1 MQKKNADSPDKEKK
15 KTDLPVKPKKKVES
29 PIKPIFFWILI
40 FAVIFLILSYYKL
53 NPIQEKR
60 IRYDTFIE
68 EVEKGNVKL
77 VRLGA
82 NRIRGELSEV
92 ASFYDEVRGVEVT
105 YRHFKLV
112 YPFRDDTRLQELLS
126 AQKVQ
131 VIPEPENSLWT
142 WLGPTIPLLLIIG
155 LFWFFLYRQIQS
167 GGNRALSFGKSRA
180 KLFAEDHPEITFANV
195 AGAEEPK
202 QELQEIIAFL
212 KDPKKFTRLGAKIP
226 KGVLLFGPPG
236 CGKTL
241 LAKAVAG
248 EAGVPFYSISGS
260 DFVELFVG
268 VGASRV
274 RDLFEQGRRSAASG
288 GHGCIIFIDEIDAVG
303 RQRFAGIG
311 GGHDE
316 REQTLNQLLAE
327 MDGFDTRTGLIL
339 IAATNR
345 PDVLDAALMR
355 PGRFDR
361 QIEVYSPDVVG
372 REEILKVHIEGVT
385 LAKNVNLKT
394 VARGT
399 PGFSGA
405 DLANLVNEAAL
416 LAARKN
422 RDKVGMREFE
432 EARERILAGPERKSR
447 VISDYEKTI
456 VAYHEAGHALL
467 AHLIP
472 EADPLHKVSII
483 PRGGRALGYTLQI
496 PIEDRYL
503 TTKKELLGRLTVFLG
518 GRVAE
523 VMVFNE
529 ETTGAQNDL
538 EMVSHVAHKMVCEFG
553 MSEKLGPLTYR
564 ETPEQV
570 FLGRD
575 ITKEKAYSEKVAVEI
590 DQEVHSIV
598 KKCYDRA
605 ANILEEN
612 RTNLDKLASALKEK
626 EVLDG
631 KQVEGILKGNG
642 QEENKKSSSNDS
654 GSNRRESKTP
664 GT

>member
-1 MQKKNADSPDKEKK
+1 MQKKKADSPGKTKK
-15 KTDLPVKPKKKVES
+15 KADFPLG
-29 PIKPIFFWILI
+29 KPIFFWILI
-40 FAVIFLILSYYKL
+40 FAVIFMVLSYYRL
-53 NPIQEKR
+53 NPVQERR

-68 EVEKGNVKL
+68 ELERENVKL
-77 VRLGA
+77 VRLRT
-82 NRIRGELSEV
+82 NQIRGELNGAAV
-92 ASFYDEVRGVEVT
+92 LLDEARGKQIT
-105 YRHFKLV
+105 YRYFKTAN
-112 YPFRDDTRLQELLS
+112 PFRDDALLQKLLS
-126 AQKVQ
+126 DHGVQ
-131 VIPEPENSLWT
+131 IIPEPENSFWT
-142 WLGPTIPLLLIIG
+142 MWIGPAIPLLLIIG
-155 LFWFFLYRQIQS
+155 FFWFFLYRQIQV

-180 KLFAEDHPEITFANV
+180 KLLTEDHPKVTFDDV

-248 EAGVPFYSISGS
+248 EADAPFYSIVGS

-274 RDLFEQGRRSAASG
+274 RDLFEQGRRTAVSG

-327 MDGFDTRTGLIL
+327 MDGFNTRTGLIL

-345 PDVLDAALMR
+345 PDVLDAALLR

-361 QIEVYSPDVVG
+361 QIEVYSPDIIG
-372 REEILKVHIEGVT
+372 REQILKVHAREVS

-405 DLANLVNEAAL
+405 DLANLVNEGAL
-416 LAARKN
+416 LAARKDK
-422 RDKVGMREFE
+422 DKVGMKEFE
-432 EARERILAGPERKSR
+432 EARERIIAGPERKSR
-447 VISDYEKTI
+447 VISEYEKKI
-456 VAYHEAGHALL
+456 VAYHESGHALL
-467 AHLIP
+467 AYLIP

-483 PRGGRALGYTLQI
+483 PRGGQALGYTLQI

-503 TTKKELLGRLTVFLG
+503 TTKKELLGRMTVFLG

-523 VMVFNE
+523 TMVFNE

-538 EMVSHVAHKMVCEFG
+538 EMVSRVARKMVCEFG
-553 MSEKLGPLTYR
+553 MSERLGPLTYR
-564 ETPEQV
+564 ERPEQV

-575 ITKEKAYSEKVAVEI
+575 ITKEKAYSEKVAVDI
-590 DQEVHSIV
+590 DHEVHSIV
-598 KKCYDRA
+598 KQCYDRA
-605 ANILEEN
+605 FHLLKEN
-612 RTNLDKLASALKEK
+612 REKLDKLASALKEK

-631 KQVEGILKGNG
+631 KDVEKMLKENG
-642 QEENKKSSSNDS
+642 QGENKKSSSNDS
-654 GSNRRESKTP
+654 GSNRGESRTHR
-664 GT
+664 T